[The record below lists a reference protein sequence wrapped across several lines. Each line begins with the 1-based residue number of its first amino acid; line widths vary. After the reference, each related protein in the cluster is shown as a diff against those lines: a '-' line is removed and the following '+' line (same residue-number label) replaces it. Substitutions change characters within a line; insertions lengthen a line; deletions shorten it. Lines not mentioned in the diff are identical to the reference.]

1 MKHCTLVIFGGTGD
15 LTKRKLIPAVYRLLC
30 ERKSLPKLHVLA
42 VGRRDKSDASFRED
56 MKVSLQTDAGMD
68 LTDAQWN
75 ALAPHIGYETLDFAS
90 DGAGYAHLE
99 TRIRTLENASGN
111 DGGDRLYYL
120 AVGPEHFGTI
130 VQHLANTDMLGNGDN
145 AHGFRRV
152 LVEKPFGHSL
162 KDASELNAHLLKHLR
177 ETDIFRID
185 HYLGKEMLQ
194 DILAVRFGN
203 AVFEPLWNHRHI
215 EHVRILSHETLGVEA
230 RGGYF
235 DHSGI
240 LKDMVQNH
248 LLQMLSMIA
257 MEPPVRLDP
266 ESIRDE
272 KVKVLRALRLYT
284 TASVQTDVLRGQ
296 YGSGTRTDKMG
307 NILELPA
314 YREEARV
321 APDSDTETFVSL
333 KAWVDNLRWGG
344 VPFYLEAGKRMKR
357 KLTTI
362 IIQFKP
368 LSGMQ
373 PYEEFGQTSANR
385 LVFEIQPQEGFH
397 FIVNGKRP
405 DADWAMDEVAME
417 YCQSCRL
424 DNNSPEAYER
434 ILLEAW
440 RNNTSLFARW
450 DELYHSWRFID
461 SIREAWAHAKPVFPN
476 YPAGTDGPDG
486 THPDIANLY
495 TDAGTLNTTSITIG
509 AACPL
514 PQNQ

>member
-15 LTKRKLIPAVYRLLC
+15 LTKRKLIPAVYRLIC
-30 ERKSLPKLHVLA
+30 QRKSLPNLHVLA
-42 VGRRDKSDASFRED
+42 VGRREKTDTAFREE
-56 MKVSLQTDAGMD
+56 MRASLRADAGMD
-68 LTDAQWN
+68 LTDGQWDC
-75 ALAPHIGYETLDFAS
+75 LSPHIGYETLDFAKDR
-90 DGAGYAHLE
+90 DGFSRLE
-99 TRIRTLENASGN
+99 ARIQNLEGASGAE
-111 DGGDRLYYL
+111 GGDRMYYL
-120 AVGPEHFGTI
+120 AVAPEHFGTI
-130 VQHLANTDMLGNGDN
+130 VEHLAHANMLGGEDNGR
-145 AHGFRRV
+145 GFRRV

-162 KDASELNAHLLKHLR
+162 KDASGLNERLLAHLR

-215 EHVRILSHETLGVEA
+215 DHVRILSHETLGVET

-248 LLQMLSMIA
+248 LLQMLTMIA
-257 MEPPVRLDP
+257 MEPPIRLDP

-272 KVKVLRALRLYT
+272 KVKVLRALRPFT
-284 TASVQTDVLRGQ
+284 PQTVVTDVLRGQ
-296 YGSGTRTDKMG
+296 YGAGSRTDRSGQTLRM
-307 NILELPA
+307 PA
-314 YREEARV
+314 YRDEDRV
-321 APDSDTETFVSL
+321 RPDSNTETYVSL
-333 KAWVDNLRWGG
+333 KTWVDNVRWGG

-373 PYEEFGQTSANR
+373 PYEEFGQTACNR

-417 YCQSCRL
+417 YCQSCRS

-450 DELYHSWRFID
+450 DELYHSWQFID
-461 SIREAWAHAKPVFPN
+461 SIRHNWTDLTPNFPN
-476 YPAGTDGPDG
+476 YPAGTDGPEG
-486 THPDIANLY
+486 THPEIATLY
-495 TDAGTLNTTSITIG
+495 TDMGTLNTTAITIG

-514 PQNQ
+514 PRD

>member
-15 LTKRKLIPAVYRLLC
+15 LTKRKLIPAVYRLVC
-30 ERKSLPKLHVLA
+30 ERKSMPSLHVLA
-42 VGRRDKSDASFRED
+42 VGRRPKTDTSFREE
-56 MKVSLQTDAGMD
+56 MREALRTDAG
-68 LTDAQWN
+68 LSFSEAQW
-75 ALAPHIGYETLDFAS
+75 ACLSSHIGYETLDFSA
-90 DGAGYAHLE
+90 DTEGYARLE
-99 TRIRTLENASGN
+99 SRISSLEDGSGPE
-111 DGGDRLYYL
+111 DGDRMYYL
-120 AVGPEHFGTI
+120 AVAPEHFAPI
-130 VQHLANTDMLGNGDN
+130 VQNLSDADMLGKKTPVS
-145 AHGFRRV
+145 GFRRV
-152 LVEKPFGHSL
+152 LVEKPFGNSL
-162 KDASELNAHLLKHLR
+162 EDASALNSHLLNHLR

-215 EHVRILSHETLGVEA
+215 EHVRILSHETLGVET

-235 DHSGI
+235 DSSGI

-248 LLQMLSMIA
+248 LLQMLALIA
-257 MEPPVRLDP
+257 MEPPIRLDP

-272 KVKVLRALRLYT
+272 KVKVLRALRT
-284 TASVQTDVLRGQ
+284 FTPATVPTDALRGQ
-296 YGSGTRTDKMG
+296 YGAGTRPDGKGGVIDM
-307 NILELPA
+307 PA
-314 YREEARV
+314 YRTEDRV
-321 APDSDTETFVSL
+321 DPDSDTETFVSL

-373 PYEEFGQTSANR
+373 PYEEFGQAAANR
-385 LVFEIQPQEGFH
+385 MVFEIQPREGFH
-397 FIVNGKRP
+397 FMVNGKRP

-417 YCQSCRL
+417 YCQSCRA

-450 DELYHSWRFID
+450 DELYHSWKFID
-461 SIREAWAHAKPVFPN
+461 SIRNGWALSRPAFPN
-476 YPAGTDGPDG
+476 YPAGTDGPQGTNPEVDG
-486 THPDIANLY
+486 LY
-495 TDAGTLNTTSITIG
+495 TNEGILNTASISIG
-509 AACPL
+509 AACKL
-514 PQNQ
+514 P